1 MKNEVVTKKVRR
13 KKRKALVMA
22 VCTQLMI
29 LGNTV
34 AVFAGSGGS
43 GGGNG
48 LSTSTGI
55 SQIDTVLTTIKSL
68 FLGIIALI
76 GIIILAKGIADTA
89 QAYQQQDS
97 HGMYDGAKGIAAG
110 AIMAFIS
117 AVLALLGL

>member
-1 MKNEVVTKKVRR
+1 MKKEVISKKVRT
-13 KKRKALVMA
+13 KKWKAFIA
-22 VCTQLMI
+22 AFCTQALI
-29 LGNTV
+29 WGNAA
-34 AVFAGSGGS
+34 AVFANT
-43 GGGNG
+43 GGGTG

-55 SQIDTVLTTIKSL
+55 DQIDTILTTIKSI

-117 AVLALLGL
+117 AILTLLGL

>member
-1 MKNEVVTKKVRR
+1 MKKKINTKKVRM
-13 KKRKALVMA
+13 KKVKVFILA
-22 VCTQLMI
+22 VCTQFMI

-34 AVFAGSGGS
+34 AVFADTGSGS
-43 GGGNG
+43 G
-48 LSTSTGI
+48 LSTTTGI
-55 SQIDTVLTTIKSL
+55 SQIDSVLTTIKSL

-117 AVLALLGL
+117 AVLTLLGL